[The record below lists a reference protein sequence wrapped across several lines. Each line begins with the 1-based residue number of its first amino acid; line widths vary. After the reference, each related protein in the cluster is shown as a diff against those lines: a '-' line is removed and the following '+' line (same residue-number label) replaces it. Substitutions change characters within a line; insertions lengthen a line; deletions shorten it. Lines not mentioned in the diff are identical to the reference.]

1 MLDDNIVKS
10 VANQLAQL
18 YAPDKILLFGSQA
31 KGTAGVNSDIDL
43 CVVIATDNKRR
54 LIADMYYTIDAQ
66 KPVDILLY
74 TPEEWQMCIA
84 DKTSFAYQ
92 ISREGVLLHG

>member
-1 MLDDNIVKS
+1 MLDVS
-10 VANQLAQL
+10 VAKMAASQLVQL

-31 KGTAGVNSDIDL
+31 KGTAGANSDIDL

-54 LIADMYYTIDAQ
+54 LIADMYCTIDAQ

-74 TPEEWQMCIA
+74 TPEEWQTCIA
-84 DKTSFAYQ
+84 DTTSFAYQ
-92 ISREGVLLHG
+92 INREGVVLHG